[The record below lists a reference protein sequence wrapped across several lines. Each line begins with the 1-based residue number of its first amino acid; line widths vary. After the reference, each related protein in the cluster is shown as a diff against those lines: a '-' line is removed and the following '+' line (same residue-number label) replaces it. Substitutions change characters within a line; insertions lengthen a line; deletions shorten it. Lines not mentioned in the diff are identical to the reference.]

1 MRTRVLTL
9 LTMIMILSIL
19 STPAL
24 AGPPTDVVGLWQYK
38 PTLLDMWFADGNTFL
53 HTVEEGIWTGGFE
66 GVSTEDGLVV
76 IHSSGLWSFNAMV
89 SFVGTVDGKSGT
101 MEMSVNGTRP
111 DESSDWAG
119 RWVILSGTDELANLR
134 GQGKWWGPGAPD
146 LGEWGDIYYSGKMH
160 FEPE

>member
-1 MRTRVLTL
+1 MKTRVFTL
-9 LTMIMILSIL
+9 LTMILILSIL

-24 AGPPTDVVGLWQYK
+24 AGPPTEAGGLWQYK
-38 PTLLDMWFADGNTFL
+38 PEILEMWFADGNMFL
-53 HTVEEGIWTGGFE
+53 HTAEEAVWTGTFE
-66 GVSTEDGLVV
+66 GDSTEDGLVV
-76 IHSSGLWSFNAMV
+76 VHSSGLWTFNGMV

-111 DESSDWAG
+111 DEFSDWTG

-134 GQGKWWGPGAPD
+134 GQGRWWGPGAPEP
-146 LGEWGDIYYSGKMH
+146 GEWGDIDYSGKIH